1 MIESW
6 RLSIPSFTSF
16 NLEFLGVEV
25 VTIFLGFLMEVGGLV
40 FGLSTLRFE
49 MQLLLLS
56 LGKPF
61 GKQRF
66 LKGWHSLCG
75 QQLMVRSVF
84 WITLC
89 SVAAFWQIVVVCVAL
104 MRNLWITC

>member
-1 MIESW
+1 MIGSW
-6 RLSIPSFTSF
+6 RLPIPSFTSF

-25 VTIFLGFLMEVGGLV
+25 VTIFLGVLMEVGGLM
-40 FGLSTLRFE
+40 FCLSTLRFE

-66 LKGWHSLCG
+66 LKGWRSLCG
-75 QQLMVRSVF
+75 QQLMVKS
-84 WITLC
+84 L
-89 SVAAFWQIVVVCVAL
+89 
-104 MRNLWITC
+104 LWIILGYEAEPW

>member
-1 MIESW
+1 MIGSW
-6 RLSIPSFTSF
+6 QLPIPSFTSF

-25 VTIFLGFLMEVGGLV
+25 VTIFLGVLMEVGALM
-40 FGLSTLRFE
+40 FGLFTLRFE

-56 LGKPF
+56 LGKAF

-75 QQLMVRSVF
+75 LQFMVRSLI
-84 WITLC
+84 WIILG
-89 SVAAFWQIVVVCVAL
+89 SEAEP
-104 MRNLWITC
+104 